1 MALTSQL
8 INQKLY
14 LNFFFKNEIKDFE
27 NKFNY
32 CFSPRQFWEA
42 VAFVPGTYVKRHDTQ
57 HNHTQHKGANL
68 RHSAYRTVCIN
79 DTA

>member
-27 NKFNY
+27 NKFYY

-42 VAFVPGTYVKRHDTQ
+42 VAFVPGTYVKRH
-57 HNHTQHKGANL
+57 NIQHKGANL
-68 RHSAYRTVCIN
+68 RHSAYSTVCIN